1 MHLIWQI
8 FLTALG
14 IYALITAIF
23 LLTENRRPESTF
35 AWLLAFIFLPVVG
48 LLVYLF
54 FGRSHKAFSKR
65 ETLWQQN
72 LEPAAVR
79 LLQPILQ
86 RQDQEIRKLERK
98 SASHRKLMLLV
109 RRNSHSV
116 LTTRNQVQIQQNA
129 ASFYPSLIEDIK
141 AARHSIHHQY
151 FIWRS
156 DEFTEKLNDI
166 LIAKAKEGLAVRI
179 LYDPLGSQNM
189 KHKYRKQLRAAGIQI
204 VATSPAYQLHTLSY
218 RNHRKI
224 TVIDSRIS
232 YTGGMNIGQEHIDGG
247 KGFTFWRD
255 TQVRFVGETAAILQA
270 VFMIDW
276 YNAIGEDLF
285 AEEYFP
291 ATATEDSD
299 GDVPVQILTSGPDS
313 RWAAI
318 RQLYANMII
327 TAEDHVYL
335 QSPFFILDPSLAEA
349 LRSAAMSGVDVKVMI
364 SARPSGN
371 RWPDWAG
378 NTYFGDVIDAGVRI
392 FLYEK
397 GYLHAKTIS
406 IDSTI
411 CSIGSANIDIRSF
424 SINYELN
431 SVLYD
436 ERLAHELETDFERDL
451 KHCSEFREA
460 EYQKRNVALR
470 FRDSVARLVSPLL

>member
-1 MHLIWQI
+1 MGSLWTIL
-8 FLTALG
+8 LTALA
-14 IYALITAIF
+14 IYALITGLF
-23 LLTENRRPESTF
+23 LIRENRRPESTF
-35 AWLLAFIFLPVVG
+35 AWLLAFIFLPVLG

-54 FGRSHKAFSKR
+54 FGRSRKAFSKR
-65 ETLWQQN
+65 ETLWKQN
-72 LEPAAVR
+72 LEPAAVG
-79 LLQPILQ
+79 LLRPILE
-86 RQDQEIRKLERK
+86 RQDAAIEKLEGK
-98 SASHRKLMLLV
+98 SAGHRKLMLLV
-109 RRNSHSV
+109 RRNSHSA

-129 ASFYPSLIEDIK
+129 AEFYPSVIEDMK

-166 LIAKAKEGLAVRI
+166 LIAKAKEGVAVRI

-189 KHKYRKQLRAAGIQI
+189 KRKYRQQLRAAGISI
-204 VATSPAYQLHTLSY
+204 VPTSPAYQLHTLSY

-224 TVIDSRIS
+224 TVIDGAIA

-247 KGFTFWRD
+247 KGFSSWRD
-255 TQVRFVGETAAILQA
+255 TQVRFVGETSAILQA
-270 VFMIDW
+270 VFMVDW
-276 YNAIGEDLF
+276 YNAIGENLF
-285 AEEYFP
+285 AGAYFP
-291 ATATEDSD
+291 PAAVEGFEADL
-299 GDVPVQILTSGPDS
+299 PVQILTSGPDS

-335 QSPFFILDPSLAEA
+335 QSPYFILDASIAEA

-364 SARPSGN
+364 SARPSGDP
-371 RWPDWAG
+371 WPDWAG

-406 IDSTI
+406 IDSKI

-431 SVLYD
+431 SILYN
-436 ERLAHELETDFERDL
+436 ERLARALEDDFARDL
-451 KHCSEFREA
+451 ENCSEFKQA
-460 EYQKRNVALR
+460 EYQKRNVAVR

>member
-1 MHLIWQI
+1 MSSLWTIL
-8 FLTALG
+8 LTGLG
-14 IYALITAIF
+14 FYALISGLF
-23 LLTENRRPESTF
+23 LIRENRRPESTF

-48 LLVYLF
+48 LILYLF

-65 ETLWQQN
+65 QTLWRQN
-72 LEPAAVR
+72 LQPAAVH
-79 LLQPILQ
+79 LLRPVLE
-86 RQDQEIRKLERK
+86 RQDTAIQKLEGK

-109 RRNSHSV
+109 RRNSHSA
-116 LTTRNQVQIQQNA
+116 LTTRNRVQIQQNA
-129 ASFYPSLIEDIK
+129 AEFYHNLIEDMK
-141 AARHSIHHQY
+141 AAHHSIHHQY

-156 DEFTEKLNDI
+156 DEFTEKLDDI
-166 LIAKAKEGLAVRI
+166 LVAKVKEGVAVRV

-189 KHKYRKQLRAAGIQI
+189 RRKYRKQLRWAGISI
-204 VATSPAYQLHTLSY
+204 APTSPIYQLHTLSY

-224 TVIDSRIS
+224 TVIDGAIS
-232 YTGGMNIGQEHIDGG
+232 YTGGMNIGQEHINGG
-247 KGFTFWRD
+247 EGFTSWRD
-255 TQVRFVGETAAILQA
+255 TQVRFVGETSAILQA
-270 VFMIDW
+270 VFMVDW
-276 YNAIGEDLF
+276 YNAIGENLF

-291 ATATEDSD
+291 AMAVEPAD

-335 QSPFFILDPSLAEA
+335 QSPYFILDPSIAEA

-364 SARPSGN
+364 SARPSGDP
-371 RWPDWAG
+371 WPDWAG

-406 IDSTI
+406 IDSKI

-436 ERLAHELETDFERDL
+436 ERPARELEQDFERDL
-451 KHCSEFREA
+451 GHCSEFKQA
-460 EYQKRNVALR
+460 EYRSRNVAVR
-470 FRDSVARLVSPLL
+470 FRDSVARLISPLL

>member
-1 MHLIWQI
+1 MHLVWEIA
-8 FLTALG
+8 LTALG
-14 IYALITAIF
+14 IYALITGVF

-35 AWLLAFIFLPVVG
+35 AWLLAFIFLPVLG
-48 LLVYLF
+48 LVLYLF
-54 FGRSHKAFSKR
+54 FGRSRKAFSKR
-65 ETLWQQN
+65 DKLWRQN

-79 LLQPILQ
+79 LLQPILE
-86 RQDQEIRKLERK
+86 RQDAEIQQLEGRT
-98 SASHRKLMLLV
+98 ASHRKLMLLV
-109 RRNSHSV
+109 RRNSHSL

-129 ASFYPSLIEDIK
+129 AEFYPTLIEDMK

-156 DEFTEKLNDI
+156 DEFTEKLSDI
-166 LIAKAKEGLAVRI
+166 LIAKVKQGLAVRI

-189 KHKYRKQLRAAGIQI
+189 KRKYRRQLRAAGISI
-204 VATSPAYQLHTLSY
+204 VPTSPAYQLHTLSY

-224 TVIDSRIS
+224 TVIDGAIS

-247 KGFTFWRD
+247 KGFNFWRD
-255 TQVRFVGETAAILQA
+255 TQVRFTGETSAILQA
-270 VFMIDW
+270 VFMVDW
-276 YNAIGEDLF
+276 YNAIGENLF

-291 ATATEDSD
+291 KQIVEASE
-299 GDVPVQILTSGPDS
+299 GEVPVQILTSGPDS

-327 TAEDHVYL
+327 TAEHHVYL
-335 QSPFFILDPSLAEA
+335 QSPYFILDASIAEA
-349 LRSAAMSGVDVKVMI
+349 LRSAAMSGLDVKVMI

-406 IDSTI
+406 IDSKI

-431 SVLYD
+431 AVLYD
-436 ERLAHELETDFERDL
+436 ERLARELEDDFARDL
-451 KHCSEFREA
+451 EHCSEFKES
-460 EYQKRNVALR
+460 EYKKVNVAAR
-470 FRDSVARLVSPLL
+470 FRDSIARLVSPLL